1 MKPALPPA
9 GSGHGQLVQV
19 LRRLLR
25 PLAEKE
31 PHFYR
36 VAFVCFLIASTLWM
50 LRSLS
55 KSYAAPLDYPVSWH
69 YNARRYH
76 PSRALPPTVA
86 VEVGGNGWRLLS
98 RALGM
103 HLPPA
108 EVRLRL
114 PGTPPFRSP
123 LRPPLRRALGTVRLL
138 SLPADS
144 ASYYLVPGGDSTSG
158 KKAE

>member
-1 MKPALPPA
+1 MQPAPPPPRRP
-9 GSGHGQLVQV
+9 GPLVRV

-25 PLAEKE
+25 PLAQKE

-36 VAFVCFLIASTLWM
+36 VVFACFLIASTLWM

-55 KSYAAPLDYPVSWH
+55 KSYVAPLDYPVSWR

-76 PSRALPPTVA
+76 PARPLPPAVA
-86 VEVGGNGWRLLS
+86 VEVRGNGWRLLS
-98 RALGM
+98 RALGL

-114 PGTPPFRSP
+114 PGTPPRRSP
-123 LRPPLRRALGTVRLL
+123 LRPPLRRALGTVRLV

-144 ASYYLVPGGDSTSG
+144 ATYYLVPGGDSLR
-158 KKAE
+158 

>member
-1 MKPALPPA
+1 MKPAPPPA

-36 VAFVCFLIASTLWM
+36 VVFACFLIASTLWM
-50 LRSLS
+50 LRSLT
-55 KSYAAPLDYPVSWH
+55 KSYEATFDYPVSWR

-76 PSRALPPTVA
+76 PARALPPSVA
-86 VEVGGNGWRLLS
+86 VEVRGNGWRLLS

-103 HLPPA
+103 HMPPA
-108 EVRLRL
+108 EIRLRL

-123 LRPPLRRALGTVRLL
+123 LRPPLRRALGTVRLV

-144 ASYYLVPGGDSTSG
+144 ASYYLVPGGDSTSV
-158 KKAE
+158 KHLE

>member
-1 MKPALPPA
+1 MKPAPPPP

-36 VAFVCFLIASTLWM
+36 VVVACLVIASTLWM

-55 KSYAAPLDYPVSWH
+55 KSYVAPLAYPVNWH
-69 YNARRYH
+69 YNAQRYH
-76 PSRALPPTVA
+76 PARPLPLSVA
-86 VEVGGNGWRLLS
+86 VEVRGNGWRLLS

-103 HLPPA
+103 HLTPA

-114 PGTPPFRSP
+114 PGTPPYRSP
-123 LRPPLRRALGTVRLL
+123 LRPPLRRALGTVRLV

-144 ASYYLVPGGDSTSG
+144 ASYYLVPGGDSLR
-158 KKAE
+158 

>member
-1 MKPALPPA
+1 MKPALPPP

-36 VAFVCFLIASTLWM
+36 VVFACLLIASTLWM

-55 KSYAAPLDYPVSWH
+55 KSYVAPLAYPVSWH
-69 YNARRYH
+69 YNAQRYH
-76 PSRALPPTVA
+76 PARPLPPSVA
-86 VEVGGNGWRLLS
+86 VEVRGNGWRLLS

-103 HLPPA
+103 HLTPA
-108 EVRLRL
+108 EIRLRL
-114 PGTPPFRSP
+114 PGTPPYRSP
-123 LRPPLRRALGTVRLL
+123 LRPPLRRALGTVRLV

-144 ASYYLVPGGDSTSG
+144 ASYYLVPGGDSLSR
-158 KKAE
+158 KSAE